1 MARFLVTGGAGFI
14 GSNLAVHLLKAGHSV
29 RVVDDLSTG
38 RRENLQAFLPDID
51 FIQDTVCDP
60 GVCNRAVDG
69 VEFVL
74 HQAALGSVPRSVED
88 PAATNHANVTG
99 TVSLL
104 VAAREAGVERFVCAG
119 SSSVYGDTPTLPK
132 VETMTPRPLSPY
144 AVSKLTQEHYCQVF
158 FRVYGLPTVVLRYF
172 NIYGPRQDPES
183 TYAAVIP
190 RFTRALLHGEPAVIY
205 GDGQQTRDFTFIED
219 CVQANL
225 LACSA
230 PAEALGEVFNIAYGE
245 QVTVQT
251 VFETIRD
258 LLGASAEPQ
267 YTDSRPGDVKD
278 SLADT
283 SSARR
288 LLGYQPRF
296 GIRTGL
302 ERAMDWY
309 RRHLG

>member
-1 MARFLVTGGAGFI
+1 MAHFLVTGGAGFI
-14 GSNLAVHLLKAGHSV
+14 GSNLVQHLLEAGHSV

-38 RRENLQAFLPDID
+38 RRENLQAFLSGID

-60 GVCNRAVDG
+60 RVCNRAVDG
-69 VEFVL
+69 VQFVL

-104 VAAREAGVERFVCAG
+104 MAAKDAGVERFVCAG

-158 FRVYGLPTVVLRYF
+158 SRVYGLPTVVLRYF
-172 NIYGPRQDPES
+172 NIYGAHQDPES

-190 RFTRALLHGEPAVIY
+190 RFTRALLRGEPAVIY
-205 GDGQQTRDFTFIED
+205 GDGQHTRDFTFIED

-245 QVTVQT
+245 QVSVQT
-251 VFETIRD
+251 VFETIRG
-258 LLGASAEPQ
+258 LLGAFGEPQ
-267 YTDSRPGDVKD
+267 YTDPRAGDVRD
-278 SLADT
+278 SLADI
-283 SSARR
+283 SKARR
-288 LLGYQPRF
+288 MLGYQPRF
-296 GIRTGL
+296 DIRTGL
-302 ERAMDWY
+302 QKAMDWY